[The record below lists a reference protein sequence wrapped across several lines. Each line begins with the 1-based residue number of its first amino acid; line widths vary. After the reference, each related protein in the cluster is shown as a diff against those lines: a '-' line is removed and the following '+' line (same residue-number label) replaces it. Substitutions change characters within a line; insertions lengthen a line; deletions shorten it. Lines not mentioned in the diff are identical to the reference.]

1 MADNPLGS
9 WGGKASK
16 GKLITKDMIERHVQW
31 LNSLDFVRAS
41 GRPYFVGSKEVDGEV
56 KHFWD
61 RYASP
66 ADRPVELV
74 SQRERAQVAMENIM
88 HRLAHG
94 RMTQE
99 QVNQLSKHNKRVA
112 EARGLLM
119 IVDGHYRLRP
129 SLNRRAKDA
138 A

>member
-1 MADNPLGS
+1 MADNPFDRNAPKRAGFTTE
-9 WGGKASK
+9 ASV
-16 GKLITKDMIERHVQW
+16 RAHVAF

-41 GRPYFVGSKEVDGEV
+41 GRPYFVTTKEENGRIL
-56 KHFWD
+56 HTWD

-66 ADRPVELV
+66 VDRPVELV
-74 SQRERAQVAMENIM
+74 SQRKRAQVAMENIM
-88 HRLAHG
+88 HRLANG

-119 IVDGHYRLRP
+119 IVDDEYRLRP
-129 SLNRRAKDA
+129 SLNRKPQDRAA
-138 A
+138 